1 MATKKQ
7 LKLTKIRIEILET
20 LAQGEMILIDS
31 INMALIGGKAVA
43 SQTRYFLTD
52 NRLVTRKDKTKAV
65 TAPGNGFVI
74 TPKGEKVRQEHNG

>member
-1 MATKKQ
+1 MATKK
-7 LKLTKIRIEILET
+7 LKLTKIRTEILKA

-31 INMALIGGKAVA
+31 MNMASIGGRDVA

-65 TAPGNGFVI
+65 TSSGNGFVI
-74 TPKGEKVRQEHNG
+74 TPKGEKALQEHKG